1 MQIIRARV
9 KPFQQEVNNDTDQRA
24 CSSRGSGKKPAP
36 PAVAMAIAKWS
47 AAPMRSVFV
56 FTISVGLM
64 NFFGWPFFGGDAI
77 SPAGPFAQIDEL
89 APLAA
94 KRAKRIIGVIGFL
107 LTNRAL
113 HGSVG

>member
-1 MQIIRARV
+1 
-9 KPFQQEVNNDTDQRA
+9 
-24 CSSRGSGKKPAP
+24 
-36 PAVAMAIAKWS
+36 MAIAKWS

-77 SPAGPFAQIDEL
+77 FPSGPFSQIDKL

-94 KRAKRIIGVIGFL
+94 KWAIGIIGVIGFL
-107 LTNRAL
+107 LTNRTL
-113 HGSVG
+113 HGSLGITCVLVKQSFR